1 MKSTFRLLVGLTLG
15 VALFISSAIAGDVSV
30 FGPQVIERGKGQPVL
45 ETFQFSVSNPSD
57 QFVLKIVNG
66 DDSEKSR
73 ISSLSL
79 TINGVEQASQEEFN
93 QQVGLIE
100 KPISLAQS
108 NLLAIMV
115 DGKPGTF
122 VEVSILGGDGGTVI
136 VPTATLT
143 VTPEAIEEGQ
153 AASLKWLTSNAD
165 TVTIEPGL
173 GVVAPNGEQSVSP
186 SQTTTYTLTAER
198 GSEEAVSTATLTVT
212 AVALPPSV
220 TVSVSPSSI
229 NSGEA
234 ATLSWQSSNA
244 DSVTIEPGIGAVGLA
259 GSLSV
264 SPLETTTYVATA
276 SKGLEQAS
284 AQTTLQVETQPTGP
298 YVSIDDIDGQTP
310 NGASINRSY
319 VTISGTIHGEFEP
332 EIGVTVNGGLAEVF
346 GHRFIMNHLPI
357 VEGWNTINVIAS
369 DSSGLRAESN
379 IEVYSSKPAVTMLL
393 TADRYAGGSPFD
405 NLLTVYLEPNQVIAE
420 SNIDCV
426 GGTPVTITPISTLE
440 YGAAFTAPG
449 LYECQATITDGNGHV
464 YLDSV
469 GVQVWD
475 SAQLDQMLQAKWAA
489 MKTSLLNADIESALS
504 FFAIANRAVFEQQ
517 FRVLE
522 PGMAEFVGKMGE
534 FKLEELKEG
543 RAIYDLRVFRDG
555 QEFSFQASFIKDED
569 GIWRIWA
576 F

>member
-1 MKSTFRLLVGLTLG
+1 MKSTCRLLVGLTLG

-30 FGPQVIERGKGQPVL
+30 FGPQVVERGKGQPVL
-45 ETFQFSVSNPSD
+45 ETFQFSVSNSTD

-66 DDSEKSR
+66 DDSNKSR
-73 ISSLSL
+73 ISSLSI

-100 KPISLAQS
+100 KPITLAQT
-108 NLLAIMV
+108 NMLAIQV
-115 DGKPGTF
+115 DGKPGSY

-143 VTPEAIEEGQ
+143 VTPGTIEEGQ
-153 AASLKWLTSNAD
+153 TASLKWLTSNAD

-173 GVVAPNGEQSVSP
+173 GVVSPNGEQSVSP
-186 SQTTTYTLTAER
+186 GQTTTYTLTAER
-198 GSEEAVSTATLTVT
+198 GSEKAVSTATLTVT

-220 TVSVSPSSI
+220 SVNVSPSSI

-244 DSVTIEPGIGAVGLA
+244 DSVTIEPGIGSVNLA

-264 SPLETTTYVATA
+264 SPLDTTTYIVTA
-276 SKGLEQAS
+276 SRGLEQAS

-298 YVSIDDIDGQTP
+298 YISIDDIDGQSP

-319 VTISGTIHGEFEP
+319 VTITGAIHGEFEP
-332 EIGVTVNGGLAEVF
+332 EIGVTVNGGLAEVS
-346 GHRFIMNHLPI
+346 GQRFIMSHLPI
-357 VEGWNTINVIAS
+357 GEGWNTINVIAAG
-369 DSSGLRAESN
+369 SSGLRAESN
-379 IEVYSSKPAVTMLL
+379 IEVFSRKPAVNMLL
-393 TADRYAGGSPFD
+393 TSDRYAGASPFD
-405 NLLTVYLEPNQVIAE
+405 NLLKVYLEPNQTITE
-420 SNIDCV
+420 SNIECI

-440 YGAAFTAPG
+440 YGATFTAPG
-449 LYECQATITDGNGHV
+449 LYDCQATITDGNGHV
-464 YLDSV
+464 YFDSI

-475 SAQLDQMLQAKWAA
+475 STQLDQMLQAKWAA
-489 MKTSLLNADIESALS
+489 MKVALLNADIESALS
-504 FFAIANRAVFEQQ
+504 FFAIANRDVFDQQ

-522 PGMAEFVGKMGE
+522 PSMSEFVGKMGE

-543 RAIYDLRVFRDG
+543 RASYDLRVFRDG
-555 QEFSFQASFIKDED
+555 QELSFQASFIKDED